1 MKNMKYIIGI
11 IVIAAIIYGFVNN
24 NSENKEMKYG
34 SEVQQNGTEVE
45 IGTMVGNKAPE
56 LVYKNPEGEEIALSS
71 LKGKMVLIDFW
82 ASWCGPCRKEN
93 PSVVAAYNKYHKKN
107 FKNGKGFTIYG
118 VSMDKAAAQ
127 WTDAIEKDGL
137 IWEYHVSDLGGWQS
151 EPAIKYG
158 VRSIPSN
165 FLIDGDGII
174 VAKNLRGV
182 ALEEKLE
189 TLLK

>member
-1 MKNMKYIIGI
+1 MKYIIGV
-11 IVIAAIIYGFVNN
+11 IVVAAIIYGFVNN
-24 NSENKEMKYG
+24 NSENKEMQYG
-34 SEVQQNGTEVE
+34 TEVLQNGTEVE

-56 LVYKNPEGEEIALSS
+56 LVYKNPKGEEIALSS

-107 FKNGKGFTIYG
+107 FKNGKGFTVFG

-127 WTDAIEKDGL
+127 WTGAIEKDGL

-182 ALEEKLE
+182 TLEEKLE